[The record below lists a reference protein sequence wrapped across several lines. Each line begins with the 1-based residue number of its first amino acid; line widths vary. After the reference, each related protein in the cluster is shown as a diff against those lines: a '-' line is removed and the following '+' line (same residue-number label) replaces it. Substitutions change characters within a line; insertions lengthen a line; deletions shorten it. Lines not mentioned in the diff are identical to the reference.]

1 MTQADE
7 HLARAEELLGRLD
20 ERRSELERLAGADE
34 VDGEAAVDV
43 IGELAEIAKEIESE
57 LNRARAADV
66 ASKSSGLSRTVT
78 CALSPRRSRAT
89 RAIAMRRP

>member
-1 MTQADE
+1 MTTADE

-20 ERRSELERLAGADE
+20 ERRRELERLAGADD

-57 LNRARAADV
+57 LNRARALAD
-66 ASKSSGLSRTVT
+66 AD
-78 CALSPRRSRAT
+78 A
-89 RAIAMRRP
+89 

>member
-1 MTQADE
+1 VTQADE

-57 LNRARAADV
+57 LNRARALAD
-66 ASKSSGLSRTVT
+66 AD
-78 CALSPRRSRAT
+78 A
-89 RAIAMRRP
+89 

>member
-7 HLARAEELLGRLD
+7 HLARAEELLVRLD

-57 LNRARAADV
+57 LNRARALAD
-66 ASKSSGLSRTVT
+66 AD
-78 CALSPRRSRAT
+78 A
-89 RAIAMRRP
+89 

>member
-1 MTQADE
+1 MTRPDD
-7 HLARAEELLGRLD
+7 HLARTEELLVRLD

-57 LNRARAADV
+57 LNRARALAD
-66 ASKSSGLSRTVT
+66 AD
-78 CALSPRRSRAT
+78 A
-89 RAIAMRRP
+89 

>member
-1 MTQADE
+1 VTQADE

-43 IGELAEIAKEIESE
+43 IGELAEIAKEIETE
-57 LNRARAADV
+57 LNRARALAD
-66 ASKSSGLSRTVT
+66 AD
-78 CALSPRRSRAT
+78 A
-89 RAIAMRRP
+89 

>member
-20 ERRSELERLAGADE
+20 ERRRELERLARADE
-34 VDGEAAVDV
+34 VDGGAAVDV

-57 LNRARAADV
+57 LNRARALAD
-66 ASKSSGLSRTVT
+66 AD
-78 CALSPRRSRAT
+78 A
-89 RAIAMRRP
+89 